1 MQTCRPGY
9 GYGKMNVFDTHAHLL
24 TDAFDEDREQVIARI
39 HAAGVCLCME
49 AGTTLED
56 SEKAIEQARTHDFLY
71 AAAGIHPHEAQ
82 DAPADAIDR
91 LQTLLLSDEKCKAL
105 GEIGLDYH
113 YDFSPREIQKR
124 LFAEQL
130 DLAIQLDKPV
140 IIHDR
145 EAHADTLSMLTERKG
160 KSRGILHCYSGSLED
175 AKKYLDMGF
184 YLSFAGPLTFK
195 NAHKLQ
201 EVAAYVPMDRVLCET
216 DSPYLTPVPKRGQR
230 NDPSNVVLVV
240 EQLARCKQ
248 MDPEQ
253 VACRTV
259 ENGKAVFSI

>member
-1 MQTCRPGY
+1 MQ
-9 GYGKMNVFDTHAHLL
+9 VFDTHAHLL
-24 TDAFDEDREQVIARI
+24 SDAFDDDREQVIARI
-39 HAAGVCLCME
+39 QAAGVCLCME

-56 SEKAIEQARTHDFLY
+56 SAQAVAQAEQYGFLY
-71 AAAGIHPHEAQ
+71 AAAGVHPHEAE
-82 DAPADAIDR
+82 DAPADVLER
-91 LQTLLLSDEKCKAL
+91 LAVLLRHPKCKAL

-113 YDFSPREIQKR
+113 YDFSPRDVQKR

-145 EAHADTLSMLTERKG
+145 EAHQDTLSLLSQRKG
-160 KSRGILHCYSGSLED
+160 RVKGILHCYSGSLED

-184 YLSFAGPLTFK
+184 YLSFAGPLTYK

-201 EVAAYVPMDRVLCET
+201 QVAAYVPMDRVLCET

-230 NDPSNVVLVV
+230 NDPSNVALVIR
-240 EQLARCKQ
+240 QLAQCKGIE
-248 MDPEQ
+248 PEE
-253 VACRTV
+253 AARHTM
-259 ENGKAVFSI
+259 ENGKAVFAIEE

>member
-1 MQTCRPGY
+1 M
-9 GYGKMNVFDTHAHLL
+9 LL
-24 TDAFDEDREQVIARI
+24 R
-39 HAAGVCLCME
+39 
-49 AGTTLED
+49 
-56 SEKAIEQARTHDFLY
+56 
-71 AAAGIHPHEAQ
+71 HP
-82 DAPADAIDR
+82 
-91 LQTLLLSDEKCKAL
+91 KCKAL

-113 YDFSPREIQKR
+113 YDFSPRDVQKR

-145 EAHADTLSMLTERKG
+145 EAHQDTLSLLSQRKG
-160 KSRGILHCYSGSLED
+160 RARGILHCYSGSLED

-201 EVAAYVPMDRVLCET
+201 QVAAYVPVDRVLCET

-230 NDPSNVVLVV
+230 NDPSNVALVIR
-240 EQLARCKQ
+240 QLAQCKGIEPDEAARHT
-248 MDPEQ
+248 MK
-253 VACRTV
+253 
-259 ENGKAVFSI
+259 NGKAVFAIEE

>member
-1 MQTCRPGY
+1 MSMQ
-9 GYGKMNVFDTHAHLL
+9 VFDTHAHLL
-24 TDAFDEDREQVIARI
+24 SDAFDDDREQVIARI

-56 SEKAIEQARTHDFLY
+56 SAKAAAQAEQYDFLY
-71 AAAGIHPHEAQ
+71 AAAGIHPHEAE
-82 DAPADAIDR
+82 DAPADALDR
-91 LQTLLLSDEKCKAL
+91 LTVLLRHPKCKAL

-113 YDFSPREIQKR
+113 YDFSPRDVQKR

-130 DLAIQLDKPV
+130 DLAIQMDKPV

-145 EAHADTLSMLTERKG
+145 EAHQDTLSMLSERKG
-160 KSRGILHCYSGSLED
+160 KARGILHCYSGSLED

-201 EVAAYVPMDRVLCET
+201 QVAAYVPMDRVLCET

-230 NDPSNVVLVV
+230 NDPSNVVLVIC
-240 EQLARCKQ
+240 QLALCKGIE
-248 MDPEQ
+248 PEE
-253 VACRTV
+253 AARRTM
-259 ENGKAVFSI
+259 ENGKAIFAIEE